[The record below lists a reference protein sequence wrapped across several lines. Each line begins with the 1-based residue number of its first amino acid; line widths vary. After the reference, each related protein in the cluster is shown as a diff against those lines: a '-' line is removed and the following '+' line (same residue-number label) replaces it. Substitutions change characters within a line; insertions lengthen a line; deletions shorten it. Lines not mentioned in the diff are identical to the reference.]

1 MRYLIILFVF
11 IAVSCTRGDRE
22 KESQDYFKKEID
34 GRMVKINELK
44 LADSLQVDIM
54 SVHKDVDRFLLLS
67 KDIENLDASI
77 NLSRNYFDELS
88 LKFNFKRTDFT
99 DINKTMT
106 LEEIANALKG
116 NELNFYNQV
125 LFKYKGAE
133 GAMFTAQ

>member
-1 MRYLIILFVF
+1 
-11 IAVSCTRGDRE
+11 
-22 KESQDYFKKEID
+22 
-34 GRMVKINELK
+34 MVKINELK

-133 GAMFTAQ
+133 GVMFTAQ

>member
-1 MRYLIILFVF
+1 MAKL
-11 IAVSCTRGDRE
+11 
-22 KESQDYFKKEID
+22 K
-34 GRMVKINELK
+34 ELK
-44 LADSLQVDIM
+44 FADSLQVDILE
-54 SVHKDVDRFLLLS
+54 VHTEVDRFLLLS
-67 KDIENLDASI
+67 KDIENLDVSI
-77 NLSRNYFDELS
+77 NLSRKYFDELS
-88 LKFNFKRTDFT
+88 QKFNFKRTDFT

>member
-1 MRYLIILFVF
+1 MRYLVVFFVCL
-11 IAVSCTRGDRE
+11 AVSCSRGDRE

-34 GRMVKINELK
+34 SRMAKLKELK
-44 LADSLQVDIM
+44 FADSLQVDILE
-54 SVHKDVDRFLLLS
+54 VHTEVDRFLLLS
-67 KDIENLDASI
+67 KDIENLDVSI
-77 NLSRNYFDELS
+77 NLSRKYFDELS
-88 LKFNFKRTDFT
+88 QKFNFKRTDFT